1 MARKTPLKNVMCKVN
16 DNLSIIVSNTRE
28 VYGHDDSLPFNAEIF
43 ICKDGVTEQ
52 IATAW
57 NDGWGDETNID
68 ALADKQEVVKSLE
81 EQMRTYKYQFMGREF
96 NASLPMVVELLA
108 NAAVFRA
115 YSCITIED
123 LLKE

>member
-16 DNLSIIVSNTRE
+16 DDLSIIVSNTRE

-43 ICKDGVTEQ
+43 INKDGVTEQ
-52 IATAW
+52 VATAW
-57 NDGWGDETNID
+57 NDGWGGETNID

-81 EQMRTYKYQFMGREF
+81 EKMRTYKYQFIGHEF
-96 NASLPMVVELLA
+96 EASLPMVVELLA
-108 NAAVFRA
+108 NAAVFRS

-123 LLKE
+123 LLK